1 MALVTKLPD
10 IKQINNL
17 KELPIY
23 AQTKK
28 HANKLFPK
36 CSETSS
42 KKVNYSGKSFTY

>member
-1 MALVTKLPD
+1 MALVKKLPD
-10 IKQINNL
+10 IKLNNL

-36 CSETSS
+36 CSEITN
-42 KKVNYSGKSFTY
+42 KKLNYSGK